1 MRNNSK
7 YIIFLILFLFL
18 VFSIIYGSIL
28 RHHYIGGK
36 KLKPLQNITVFFAE
50 IPSNLKK
57 IIYSKETNRPPPI
70 IEKYKKKKV

>member
-1 MRNNSK
+1 MRSNIK
-7 YIIFLILFLFL
+7 YITILILFLFL

-36 KLKPLQNITVFFAE
+36 KFKPLQNIAVFFAE

-57 IIYSKETNRPPPI
+57 IIRQMKNKAIAYHLKIR
-70 IEKYKKKKV
+70 